1 MINGNNAFFFCF
13 VLLVCCYGIK
23 IELNIINIT
32 FLLFDL
38 FLGKKER
45 KKVERIELNILGNM
59 VDGRRRGKKKKKK
72 TGYYEWDSVIGIFN
86 LFLFWKGVY

>member
-1 MINGNNAFFFCF
+1 MNGNNAFFFCF

-32 FLLFDL
+32 FLIFDL
-38 FLGKKER
+38 FLGKER

-59 VDGRRRGKKKKKK
+59 VDGRRRGKKKKK
-72 TGYYEWDSVIGIFN
+72 TGYYE
-86 LFLFWKGVY
+86 